1 MIELIK
7 IGSLMGSP
15 VGKKPMIMLRC
26 DDESLKYYTDILVN
40 NYKEYGYQK
49 TNGIIRDKR
58 YKGIP
63 DFEPKV
69 GESFTLDETKF
80 WTSEVIRIIDDKI
93 LITRNSVYALHDI
106 SKLREEKIGKILN

>member
-7 IGSLMGSP
+7 IGNLLASP
-15 VGKKPMIMLRC
+15 LGNDIQIMLRC
-26 DDESLKYYTDILVN
+26 DDGSLKYYTDILMN
-40 NYKEYGYQK
+40 NYKEYEYQK
-49 TNGIIRDKR
+49 SNGVIKDKR

-80 WTSEVIRIIDDKI
+80 WTSDK
-93 LITRNSVYALHDI
+93 NY
-106 SKLREEKIGKILN
+106 